1 VKNPLVVN
9 ALELLRRPGS
19 LKDVTCEVE
28 PDAVELHDGRLV
40 PESTVDVDLVCSSL
54 SNGIVIEGKISAR
67 FHGECRRC
75 LSPVTG
81 RIDTPVRE
89 LYQETITDPDAFPIE
104 NDQIDL
110 RPLVRETVL
119 LELPDAPLCSADCRG
134 LCPVC
139 GVDRNATACSC
150 STEARDPR
158 WSALDALREQLPE

>member
-19 LKDVTCEVE
+19 LKDVVCDVE
-28 PDAVELHDGRLV
+28 PDLVGLQDDRLA
-40 PESTVDVDLVCSSL
+40 PHSNVDVELVCSSL
-54 SNGIVIEGKISAR
+54 STGIVIEGSISAR

-75 LSPVTG
+75 LAPVDG
-81 RIDTPVRE
+81 RIDARVRE
-89 LYQETITDPDAFPIE
+89 LYQETVTDPDAFPIE

-139 GVDRNATACSC
+139 GLDRNATPCSC
-150 STEARDPR
+150 RTDARDPR

>member
-19 LKDVTCEVE
+19 LKDVACEVE
-28 PDAVELHDGRLV
+28 PEVVELHDERLV
-40 PESTVDVDLVCSSL
+40 PASTVDVDLVCSSL
-54 SNGIVIEGKISAR
+54 STGIVIEGAISAR

-75 LSPVTG
+75 LAPVTG
-81 RIDTPVRE
+81 QIDTPVRE
-89 LYQETITDPDAFPIE
+89 LYQETVTDPDAFPIE

-119 LELPDAPLCSADCRG
+119 LELPDAPLCSAECRG

-139 GVDRNATACSC
+139 GVDRNVTACSC